1 MSKDYSSI
9 GVSKAWLDQKTY
21 GEKVKDSGAVD
32 DGILTLNELETCGL
46 EGDEKKQLI
55 SDFLAEL
62 GMSEEEYNQ
71 FNDAIEEETANYESE
86 MENIEVVDE
95 AEIEDEAEVTD
106 GAEAEEDKTTTS
118 TSYWSD
124 GKPKETITYNEDGS
138 VASKETFAYGTGDPQ
153 ETVKFNSEGK
163 MTAKTWYDNGKEK
176 YTYEYNEDGSYIY
189 KTPKDDGSG
198 EYNIK
203 YYNQYGEETDAN
215 GNVLD
220 TSPPGTQ
227 TKPDSSSDGEAV
239 IDDNNAERY
248 AERLHDAMDGW
259 GTDDSEVKD
268 VLNQLD
274 GADLA
279 KVAAV
284 YEANYGESLIDAI
297 KGDFSCGTEK
307 TYVAKIE
314 AAMELSQKDT
324 SQVISEQEANSA
336 AEKIYNAIDGW
347 GTDESAVSSVVNGYN
362 ARDLKII
369 AAIYEQNYGESLR
382 DAIDGD
388 FSGNDQD
395 VLLDKVDEALAYT
408 E

>member
-9 GVSKAWLDQKTY
+9 GVSKAWLEQKTY
-21 GEKVKDSGAVD
+21 GDKVKDSGAVD
-32 DGILTLNELETCGL
+32 DGILTLNELESCGL

-55 SDFLAEL
+55 SDFLSEL

-71 FNDAIEEETANYESE
+71 FTSAIEEETANYESE
-86 MENIEVVDE
+86 MENVEVVDE
-95 AEIEDEAEVTD
+95 AQITD
-106 GAEAEEDKTTTS
+106 DTEEAEETAEEPTTTTS

-153 ETVKFNSEGK
+153 ETLTYDSKGNITG
-163 MTAKTWYDNGKEK
+163 KTWYDNGKEK

-198 EYNIK
+198 EYNIR

-215 GNVLD
+215 GNVIQ
-220 TSPPGTQ
+220 TTPPSPQ
-227 TKPDSSSDGEAV
+227 SKPNSSGDEAV

-248 AERLHDAMDGW
+248 AKRLHDAMDGW
-259 GTDDSEVKD
+259 GTDDSEVKE
-268 VLNQLD
+268 VLSELD

-284 YEANYGESLIDAI
+284 YEANYGESLVDAI
-297 KGDFSCGTEK
+297 KGDFSFGTEK

-314 AAMELSQKDT
+314 AAMALSQKDT
-324 SQVISEQEANSA
+324 SQVISEQEAYSA
-336 AEKIYNAIDGW
+336 AEQIYNAVDGW
-347 GTDESAVSSVVNGYN
+347 GTDESAVSSVINGYN
-362 ARDLKII
+362 HRDLKII

-395 VLLDKVDEALAYT
+395 VLLDKIDEAMAYT

>member
-9 GVSKAWLDQKTY
+9 GVSKAWLEQKAY
-21 GEKVKDSGAVD
+21 GNKVKDSGAVD
-32 DGILTLNELETCGL
+32 DGILTLNELESCGL

-71 FNDAIEEETANYESE
+71 FTNAIEEETANYESE
-86 MENIEVVDE
+86 MENIEVV
-95 AEIEDEAEVTD
+95 
-106 GAEAEEDKTTTS
+106 EETTEEPTEETTEEPKTTTCD
-118 TSYWSD
+118 SYWSD

-138 VASKETFAYGTGDPQ
+138 VASKEKFAYGTGKPQ
-153 ETVKFNSEGK
+153 ETIKYDSEGNIN
-163 MTAKTWYDNGKEK
+163 AKTWYEDGKEK
-176 YTYEYNEDGSYIY
+176 YTYEYNQDGSYIY

-203 YYNQYGEETDAN
+203 YFNQYGEETDAN
-215 GNVLD
+215 GNVIK
-220 TSPPGTQ
+220 TTPPGTQ
-227 TKPDSSSDGEAV
+227 TKPGSSGEEAI

-259 GTDDSEVKD
+259 GTDDSEVKE
-268 VLNQLD
+268 VLSELD

-284 YEANYGESLIDAI
+284 YEANYGESLVDAI
-297 KGDFSCGTEK
+297 KGDFSFGTEK

-314 AAMELSQKDT
+314 AAMALSQKDT
-324 SQVISEQEANSA
+324 SQVISEQEAYSA
-336 AEKIYNAIDGW
+336 AEKIYNAVDGW
-347 GTDESAVSSVVNGYN
+347 GTDETAVSSVINGYN
-362 ARDLKII
+362 HRDLKII
-369 AAIYEQNYGESLR
+369 AAVYEQNYGESLR

>member
-9 GVSKAWLDQKTY
+9 GVSKAWLEQKTY
-21 GEKVKDSGAVD
+21 GDKVKDSGAVD
-32 DGILTLNELETCGL
+32 DGILTLNELESCGL

-55 SDFLAEL
+55 SDFLSEL

-71 FNDAIEEETANYESE
+71 FTSAIEEETANYESE
-86 MENIEVVDE
+86 MENVEVVDE
-95 AEIEDEAEVTD
+95 AQIADDTENTEET
-106 GAEAEEDKTTTS
+106 AEEPTTTTS

-153 ETVKFNSEGK
+153 ETLTYDSKGNITG
-163 MTAKTWYDNGKEK
+163 KTWYDNGKEK

-198 EYNIK
+198 EYNIR

-215 GNVLD
+215 GNVIK
-220 TSPPGTQ
+220 TTPPSPQ
-227 TKPDSSSDGEAV
+227 SKPNSSGDEAV

-259 GTDDSEVKD
+259 GTDDGEVKE
-268 VLNQLD
+268 VLSELD

-284 YEANYGESLIDAI
+284 YEANYGESLVDAI
-297 KGDFSCGTEK
+297 KGDFSFGTEK

-314 AAMELSQKDT
+314 AAMALSQKDT
-324 SQVISEQEANSA
+324 SQVISEQEAYSA
-336 AEKIYNAIDGW
+336 AEQIYNAVDGW
-347 GTDESAVSSVVNGYN
+347 GTDESAVSSVINGYN
-362 ARDLKII
+362 HRDLKII

-395 VLLDKVDEALAYT
+395 VLLDKIDEAMAYT